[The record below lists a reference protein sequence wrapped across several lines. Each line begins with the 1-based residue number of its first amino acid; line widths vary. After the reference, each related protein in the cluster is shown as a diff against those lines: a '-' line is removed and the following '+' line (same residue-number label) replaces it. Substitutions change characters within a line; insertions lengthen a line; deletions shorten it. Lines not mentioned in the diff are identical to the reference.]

1 MSDLLTAP
9 PSGPPVE
16 APDRHEPGPLTPQ
29 ERRRRRPGRFFGG
42 LVTGVAVAVAVAGG
56 VYVAGDDGGGGDA
69 LRPATAPDAA
79 GATPVGAVA
88 PGSSL
93 HDLVIAVRPSIVA
106 VHTTVTQTDVFGNR
120 LEGAAAGT
128 GFVLS
133 ADGLIVTNSHV
144 IDGAEQ
150 ISVTLGD
157 QSTEDAE
164 LVAADPRSDLAVLRI
179 ARNDLTPLALGDSS
193 AIDVGD
199 PVVAIG
205 NALDL
210 GAEPTVTSGIVSA
223 VDRTLTEPN
232 GEVLVNLI
240 QTDAAI
246 NPGNSGGP
254 LLDLSG
260 RVIGINTVVAGQA
273 QNIGFAI
280 AIKPAQVL
288 IDQLRNGQ
296 VPRHALLGVS
306 TRQATDDTGVAIDGA
321 AVADVEPNS
330 AADEAG
336 VRAGDVITELDGEA
350 IASPDDLVAAI
361 AGHEPGDVIM
371 LTVERGGKAR
381 QLSATLGAHD
391 ELAS

>member
-1 MSDLLTAP
+1 
-9 PSGPPVE
+9 
-16 APDRHEPGPLTPQ
+16 
-29 ERRRRRPGRFFGG
+29 
-42 LVTGVAVAVAVAGG
+42 
-56 VYVAGDDGGGGDA
+56 
-69 LRPATAPDAA
+69 
-79 GATPVGAVA
+79 VA
-88 PGSSL
+88 PGSSV
-93 HDLVIAVRPSIVA
+93 HDLVISVRPSIVA